1 MGPRGDTEGGGGTR
15 RGAAEGQGQ
24 SWDALG
30 LCWDDLGLC
39 WELKGQFRVVL
50 GQLGQGLEGAG
61 TILARFR
68 TALRQAGSPGGIE
81 PPSLVLV
88 LSVLGGRGREREKER
103 ERERGRKKRKRKGR
117 GRETGR
123 EGEEEEEEKGEGKR
137 EGEGKGEGTPP
148 RAGCRQPPPPTCAV
162 CPWDVRLSPSPGC
175 KNQYF
180 APSLKI

>member
-68 TALRQAGSPGGIE
+68 TALRQAGSPGGLS
-81 PPSLVLV
+81 PHPS
-88 LSVLGGRGREREKER
+88 SWCSASWGEREKKGKKKEKGKGEGKRGREREGEEK
-103 ERERGRKKRKRKGR
+103 RGGKGKKKRKRKGK
-117 GRETGR
+117 
-123 EGEEEEEEKGEGKR
+123 EKGK
-137 EGEGKGEGTPP
+137 GKGKGKGPLRGLAAGSHRLPLVLSASP
-148 RAGCRQPPPPTCAV
+148 RLL
-162 CPWDVRLSPSPGC
+162 DV
-175 KNQYF
+175 
-180 APSLKI
+180 KINILPQV